1 MKIMICYDG
10 SNVATDAMDLAK
22 QRAKV
27 LDGQIYL
34 VRSME
39 GGPGVPKKDF
49 DNAERELTELAETVF
64 KEDDIDCE
72 PHFLVR
78 GLTPG
83 EDLVQFANEYNVDE
97 IIIGVRKRSKVGK
110 FLFGSTAQYVILEA
124 PCPVVSIK

>member
-10 SNVATDAMDLAK
+10 SNVAKDAMELAK
-22 QRAKV
+22 QRAKA

-39 GGPGVPKKDF
+39 GGPDVPKQDF
-49 DNAERELTELAETVF
+49 DNAERELTELAERIS
-64 KEDDIDCE
+64 KDDGIDCE

-83 EDLVQFANEYNVDE
+83 EDLVQFANEYDVDE

-124 PCPVVSIK
+124 LCPVVSIK

>member
-10 SNVATDAMDLAK
+10 SNVARDAMDLAK
-22 QRAKV
+22 QHAEV
-27 LDGQIYL
+27 MDGQIYL

-39 GGPGVPKKDF
+39 GGPEIPKKEF
-49 DNAERELTELAETVF
+49 DSAEGELSELAETVF
-64 KEDDIDCE
+64 QENGIDCE

-78 GLTPG
+78 GLNPG
-83 EDLVQFANEYNVDE
+83 EDLVKFANEYDVNE